1 MFTIQFTHEAIA
13 DWRALRKRN
22 VQRIV
27 DEVETPLIFEPTVVT
42 RNRKQL
48 RPNQLAEWELRIGE
62 FRVFYDVAPADAI
75 VKVLAVGRKIGSRLL
90 IRGQEYKL

>member
-1 MFTIQFTHEAIA
+1 MFTIQFTYEAIA
-13 DWRALRKRN
+13 DLRVLRKRD

-27 DEVETPLIFEPTVVT
+27 DEVETQLTFEPTVLT

-62 FRVFYDVAPADAI
+62 FRVFYDVVAADAV
-75 VKVLAVGRKIGSRLL
+75 VKVLAIGRKTGNRLL
-90 IRGQEYKL
+90 IHGKEYKL

>member
-13 DWRALRKRN
+13 DLRALRKHE
-22 VQRIV
+22 VQWIV
-27 DEVETPLIFEPTVVT
+27 DEIETQLVFEPTIAT

-62 FRVFYDVAPADAI
+62 FRVFYDVTPADAV
-75 VKVLAVGRKIGSRLL
+75 VKVIAVGRKIGNRLL
-90 IRGQEYKL
+90 IHGKEYKL